1 MVFSSRNRAK
11 FKRKPY
17 AMRSNSAILR
27 KRKSSDE
34 EQSISGMRRKS
45 GLLSLSPTTKR
56 TRASLGSK
64 SSVGKVSFPPT
75 EVDSSTTPTSDDSE
89 TSDSDDEQV
98 TVKKS
103 SPAKQ
108 ANNSTIKKTDKRGQA
123 SREMNKIDALK
134 KVQARSTRSS
144 VSDTTVVKRSN
155 STDRNELAKSKNN
168 SVNNKKKVSVQVLSG
183 ADGEGTSLDF
193 LSSNEAKKKDT
204 ATGQEAS
211 KSCNNATSANSKFPG
226 KFKSPAAVESS
237 PPVESTSKSSSDV
250 AATVGV
256 KAVIKTPL
264 QSASA
269 IKVTTVDTGA
279 SKKLSVVSQ
288 NGTSNIASTV
298 VHKSTASM
306 SHQKLAATVAAPVTG
321 HSALAVNIGNQLNGI
336 IRNIVNKHEHQLKQ
350 KVWPVMHMGL
360 PILWYGRCLPNQM
373 LNVSAVWNC
382 RMKKFVG

>member
-56 TRASLGSK
+56 TRASK
-64 SSVGKVSFPPT
+64 SSVGKVNFPPI

-108 ANNSTIKKTDKRGQA
+108 ANNSTIKKTDIQGQA
-123 SREMNKIDALK
+123 SRKTNKTVTLK

-168 SVNNKKKVSVQVLSG
+168 PVNNKKKFTVQVLSG

-193 LSSNEAKKKDT
+193 LNSNEAKKKDA
-204 ATGQEAS
+204 ATSQEAS
-211 KSCNNATSANSKFPG
+211 KSSDNATSANSKSTG
-226 KFKSPAAVESS
+226 KFKSSAAVESS
-237 PPVESTSKSSSDV
+237 PPVESTNKSSSDAV
-250 AATVGV
+250 AVGV

-269 IKVTTVDTGA
+269 IKVMTVDTDTN
-279 SKKLSVVSQ
+279 KKSSVVSQ
-288 NGTSNIASTV
+288 NGTSNIASTI
-298 VHKSTASM
+298 VHKSTAST
-306 SHQKLAATVAAPVTG
+306 SHQKLAATVSAPVTG

-350 KVWPVMHMGL
+350 KV
-360 PILWYGRCLPNQM
+360 
-373 LNVSAVWNC
+373 
-382 RMKKFVG
+382 